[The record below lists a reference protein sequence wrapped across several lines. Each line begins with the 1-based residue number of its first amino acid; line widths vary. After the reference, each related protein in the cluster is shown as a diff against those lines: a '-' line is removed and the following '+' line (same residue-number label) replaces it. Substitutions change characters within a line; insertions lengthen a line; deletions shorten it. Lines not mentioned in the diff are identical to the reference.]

1 MLRVHRNRAHARAG
15 DAVDWSLERER
26 YPYLATVI
34 ETEINGE
41 PPARIRHINPADDDL
56 TEEQRQDAWF
66 LGLMDKAD
74 PTLRDIAE
82 EDLLSARHL
91 LG

>member
-1 MLRVHRNRAHARAG
+1 VLRVRRNRAHARAG
-15 DAVDWSLERER
+15 DSVDWSLERER

-34 ETEINGE
+34 ETEIGGE
-41 PPARIRHINPADDDL
+41 PPARIRYIDPQAEDL

-66 LGLMDKAD
+66 LGLAD
-74 PTLRDIAE
+74 RQDPSLLDAAE
-82 EDLLSARHL
+82 EDLLSARRL